1 MDLLKRHTVLFLIGL
16 VILISCHPKKG
27 DKNLLLNEN
36 ELFFNNEKL
45 ASISKD
51 GNTYYIGAESSG
63 HIYEY
68 SVDRNT
74 IVQTYNIDCGR
85 VYHVRAS
92 KTSSDTLWV
101 GTQNMGLRK
110 VYKQGD
116 SLKLS
121 NAYTISG
128 KGTRYSSYECYIDTT
143 TNIIYSM
150 TSHGIFK
157 VVENSTQLH
166 PVYVKYEEGET
177 PEPMVAA
184 NMIKSDDF
192 LYVATAEGLA
202 QIKTGCDKK
211 DSVIILLKN
220 KYINNITLHDGA
232 IYALSNNTLY
242 KCNLSG
248 ALIDSIAVNPS
259 KIYYYSHGIHYFL
272 SENYLTLSRENTLHD
287 LKQHMY
293 VPLRRKLSIRGRNIV
308 ADSKDFSLMIAG
320 NTILQV
326 GHHLP
331 SVFGEIKEGGAKL
344 VCTDGKSLYYLV
356 DKKIYNLEVGDS
368 ISREVFELKENGD
381 VHFIEC
387 SSDGHSLY
395 YVNNLDE
402 VYCCEL
408 NSPKWKFWAPT
419 KKYIGKP
426 EKEITAV
433 CSSSSV
439 PGLILGI
446 RDGLVNITED
456 SKTNSIT
463 LLYSKNDSCTIP
475 YISRFAVRNIDSC
488 YMVPTMN
495 DGLFYG
501 KGMELQLLKKSSDLQ
516 FIRDVAFSSN
526 DTMPYI
532 LTNKHIYNVCKDSIL
547 QNKNYSSRLLELNS
561 RTFYLPG
568 EVSGVRRVLLDE
580 NGILVSDS
588 TLFPDISFKPES
600 SIVLDSSIY
609 LGGSSGL
616 IEINEKNGSITW
628 NYIRFKE
635 SRTPN
640 MLLIMGIVFMTILII
655 VFYDRYKLGKR
666 AMQTHKKGLIL
677 RIDELKTV
685 DDFLDSNTRLQLE
698 NLMTEIEAVDVSG
711 RKEALE
717 RIREISKRIMEQT
730 ESIPSLLIQKLI
742 EQTRQIEETRFANA
756 PSYIENSHEAIKAH
770 TLFRLGGQL
779 RTNAQWLES
788 AAPLLKKYA
797 DYKTV
802 FNEIASIPQVTDK
815 IIELL
820 NSDDAHDDILK
831 RIDKHLN
838 DLDTDEKSRMLLDE
852 YITGQIKKAEDVQS
866 HYEEESDHYLIIK
879 EIIDIYKSFI
889 VSGLEPVSKIVMA
902 FPINDKRLRLLEILQ
917 TILDNKSV
925 FRSRYAYYQEI
936 DDKLNSTSAYALLHE
951 DEKARVKKQ
960 DEDSRKKSKAEYKKI
975 SDEIKENITDFYD
988 ELKKIKDQQLI
999 DCLGLGQKKG
1009 KGQFMWENV
1018 LALLLSGTDYNYS
1031 IYSTILGNDESRIR
1045 DAKSD
1050 IQNAVTNCRSS
1061 IAVYAEENLSSIAL
1075 ILLHIDNSRKN

>member
-1 MDLLKRHTVLFLIGL
+1 MKKYPAFLFALLVTICGCQNSGQR
-16 VILISCHPKKG
+16 
-27 DKNLLLNEN
+27 KNLLLNEN
-36 ELFFNNEKL
+36 ELCFNNEKL
-45 ASISKD
+45 ASISKSGD
-51 GNTYYIGAESSG
+51 IYYIGAESSG
-63 HIYEY
+63 RIYEY
-68 SVDRNT
+68 STEKNAVIDT
-74 IVQTYNIDCGR
+74 LNIDCGR
-85 VYHVRAS
+85 IYHVKPS
-92 KTSSDTLWV
+92 LDMVNTFWI

-110 VYKQGD
+110 VYKEGD

-121 NAYTISG
+121 TAYTISG
-128 KGTRYSSYECYIDTT
+128 KDTRYSSYECYIDTT
-143 TNIIYSM
+143 TNTVYSM

-157 VVENSTQLH
+157 VVENSTQLQ
-166 PVYVKYEEGET
+166 PVYPEYEEGET

-211 DSVIILLKN
+211 ESVIILLKN

-232 IYALSNNTLY
+232 IYALTNNTLY
-242 KCNLSG
+242 RCNLSG
-248 ALIDSIAVNPS
+248 ALIDSIAINPS
-259 KIYYYSHGIHYFL
+259 KIYYYSNGIHYFL

-293 VPLRRKLSIRGRNIV
+293 VPLRRKLSIQGRNIV

-331 SVFGEIKEGGAKL
+331 SVFGEVKEGGAKL
-344 VCTDGKSLYYLV
+344 VCTDGKSLYYLL

-368 ISREVFELKENGD
+368 IAREVLELNEKGD
-381 VHFIEC
+381 IRFIEC

-395 YVNNLDE
+395 YINNLDE
-402 VYCCEL
+402 VYCCDL
-408 NSPKWKFWAPT
+408 NSPKWKFWSPT

-426 EKEITAV
+426 KKEITAV

-456 SKTNSIT
+456 NKINTIT
-463 LLYSKNDSCTIP
+463 LLYNEKDSCIIP
-475 YISRFAVRNIDSC
+475 YISRFAVRDIDSC

-501 KGMELQLLKKSSDLQ
+501 KGMQLQLLNKTSNLQ

-532 LTNKHIYNVCKDSIL
+532 LTNKHICNVCKDSIL
-547 QNKNYSSRLLELNS
+547 QNKNYSSRLLALNP

-568 EVSGVRRVLLDE
+568 EVSGVRCILFDE

-588 TLFPDISFKPES
+588 TLFPDISFKSES
-600 SIVLDSSIY
+600 SMVLNGSVY
-609 LGGSSGL
+609 LGGPSGV
-616 IEINEKNGSITW
+616 IAIDEETKTW
-628 NYIRFKE
+628 NYIIFKD
-635 SRTPN
+635 SKVPN
-640 MLLIMGIVFMTILII
+640 LLLIMGIIFAVVLMV

-666 AMQTHKKGLIL
+666 AMQTYKNGLIL
-677 RIDELKTV
+677 RVDELKTV
-685 DDFLDSNTRLQLE
+685 DDFLETDTRLQLE
-698 NLMTEIEAVDVSG
+698 NLMTEIEAVDISG

-730 ESIPSLLIQKLI
+730 ESIPSLLTQKLI
-742 EQTRQIEETRFANA
+742 EQTRQIEETCFANA
-756 PSYIENSHEAIKAH
+756 PSYIENSNEAIKAH

-788 AAPLLKKYA
+788 KAPLLKKYA

-802 FNEIASIPQVTDK
+802 FNEIASIPQITDK

-831 RIDKHLN
+831 QIDKHLN
-838 DLDTDEKSRMLLDE
+838 DLDTDEKSKMLLDE

-866 HYEEESDHYLIIK
+866 HYEDDSDHYLIIK
-879 EIIDIYKSFI
+879 EIIDKYKSFI
-889 VSGLEPVSKIVMA
+889 VAGSEPVSKIVMA
-902 FPINDKRLRLLEILQ
+902 FPIYDKRLRLLEILQ
-917 TILDNKSV
+917 IILDNISV
-925 FRSRYAYYQEI
+925 FRSKFACYQEI

-951 DEKARVKKQ
+951 DEKDRIRKQ
-960 DEDSRKKSKAEYKKI
+960 DEDSRKKSKVEYKKI
-975 SDEIKENITDFYD
+975 SDEIKENITDFFN
-988 ELKKIKDQQLI
+988 ELKITKDQQLI
-999 DCLGLGQKKG
+999 DGLGLGQKKG

-1018 LALLLSGTDYNYS
+1018 LALLLSGTNYDYSTYS
-1031 IYSTILGNDESRIR
+1031 IILGNEESRIR

-1050 IQNAVTNCRSS
+1050 IRNAVTNCHSS
-1061 IAVYAEENLSSIAL
+1061 IAIYAEENLSSIAL
-1075 ILLHIDNSRKN
+1075 LLLHIDNSRKN